1 MNEDIFL
8 CVYGVVVGGGG
19 VIKDRKKVIQRE
31 NGWKGRIDC
40 QVMGSL
46 E

>member
-1 MNEDIFL
+1 MHMNEDIFL
-8 CVYGVVVGGGG
+8 CVYGGK
-19 VIKDRKKVIQRE
+19 VIKDRTKVIQRE